1 MSRTNKENKK
11 DQLQVIFENMG
22 RPDAATQARLRSP
35 EARAMVAATFAEMD
49 KRPQAFVPL
58 EARYPSASPEAID
71 LLKRMPYANNFA
83 LAVQDIRDE
92 QAQKESEAITVP
104 ELLSPTYEPT
114 SPTYT
119 PSSPA
124 YTPMY
129 EPTSPMQ
136 QGNLQQPQMMM
147 MPQPMQPMQPMMMM
161 PQPMMMMPQPMMQPM
176 MMMPPTSPTS
186 ATGAKAAE
194 LIEEKLHPSITSES
208 VSLLDVAPEV
218 KPAESS
224 STSSESSG
232 SSEGKRVI
240 KLS

>member
-1 MSRTNKENKK
+1 
-11 DQLQVIFENMG
+11 V
-22 RPDAATQARLRSP
+22 
-35 EARAMVAATFAEMD
+35 V
-49 KRPQAFVPL
+49 
-58 EARYPSASPEAID
+58 D
-71 LLKRMPYANNFA
+71 LLKQMPYANNFA

-104 ELLSPTYEPT
+104 ELLSPMYEPS
-114 SPTYT
+114 SPAYT

-136 QGNLQQPQMMM
+136 QGNLQQPQMMQPQQM
-147 MPQPMQPMQPMMMM
+147 MQQQPMMQPMMMM
-161 PQPMMMMPQPMMQPM
+161 PQPMQPMMMMPQPMMQPM

-186 ATGAKAAE
+186 ATGAKAAV
-194 LIEEKLHPSITSES
+194 LIEEQLHPSITSES
-208 VSLLDVAPEV
+208 ASVSMLDVAPEV

-224 STSSESSG
+224 SGSSESG